1 MTPERRL
8 VGHVWVDSG
17 SLMICD
23 PCYIS
28 SSWKKGAEFQDIRK
42 YRDKSPGRKGVYQY
56 QIDFP
61 NYEFK
66 LFENYPHTPNECINE
81 GKWEHIPNEVVR
93 DFSDEGATSV
103 TLSEEGHG
111 NLGRGKADQGG
122 LGFVSQTHH
131 GDGEFPVYLHFK
143 QGENRPY
150 KMEVIFG

>member
-8 VGHVWVDSG
+8 AGHVWVDSG

-23 PCYIS
+23 PGYIS

-42 YRDKSPGRKGVYQY
+42 YIDTEDEHIYQY
-56 QIDFP
+56 LEDFK
-61 NYEFK
+61 N
-66 LFENYPHTPNECINE
+66 FESPMSDYGGETPNKLIDR
-81 GKWEHIPNEVVR
+81 KRWVHIPNEVVR
-93 DFSDEGATSV
+93 DFSTEGATSV

>member
-8 VGHVWVDSG
+8 AGHVWVDSG

-42 YRDKSPGRKGVYQY
+42 YIDTEDEHIYQY
-56 QIDFP
+56 QEDFK
-61 NYEFK
+61 N
-66 LFENYPHTPNECINE
+66 FESPMEDYGGETPNKLIDR
-81 GKWEHIPNEVVR
+81 KRWVRIPNEVVR
-93 DFSDEGATSV
+93 DFSSEGATSV